1 MLLVFVC
8 ASYIYIYIDSIKN
21 INRNLFCETHNAS
34 KVTERK
40 HRALKAAALHVFRYL
55 EQTTLASIL
64 NMQCEQVIA
73 GHCLFQKEFLVAPST
88 MVLFD
93 VPFNR
98 SSKVVLECGELAT
111 SDLVYIVGG
120 TVARAQHFLEFN
132 GCLTMQCIVC
142 ARISRNV
149 YKDGNTVS
157 FFSCDD
163 IVDAVAYRQLSDGS
177 CRVLLPFQARFM

>member
-1 MLLVFVC
+1 
-8 ASYIYIYIDSIKN
+8 
-21 INRNLFCETHNAS
+21 
-34 KVTERK
+34 
-40 HRALKAAALHVFRYL
+40 
-55 EQTTLASIL
+55 
-64 NMQCEQVIA
+64 MQCEQVIA

-98 SSKVVLECGELAT
+98 SSKVVLECGELAA